1 MCCIRLVMK
10 RSIFMI
16 RARQHVEKAQH
27 FNSKD
32 DMIGVLTSDL
42 KAHDRVLVKGSRG
55 MKLEE
60 VVNALIS

>member
-1 MCCIRLVMK
+1 M
-10 RSIFMI
+10 
-16 RARQHVEKAQH
+16 EE
-27 FNSKD
+27 
-32 DMIGVLTSDL
+32 VLTSDL